1 VDEIDFL
8 YGILVSYLTG
18 NYQFSIVLLSVFV
31 AMLASYTALSLAG
44 RVTATEGRVST
55 LWLAGGAVAMGCGIW
70 SMHFI
75 GMLAFSLPIRLSYDL
90 MWTLVSLV
98 AAIGVSAFA
107 LRIVTRPTI
116 RRLDIL
122 VGGVLMGGGICSMH
136 YIGMQALMMNPGID
150 YDIATV
156 ALSVVIAVVASIV
169 ALWLAFTLRS
179 EYGWVAQAKKAGA
192 AVVMGLA
199 VIAMHYTGMAA
210 ARFGLGSIC
219 MATGGVNADWLAVLV
234 GMAALSLLTITLLL
248 SVVDARLASRTASL
262 VDSLS
267 QANSKLHHL
276 ALHDTLTR
284 LPNRSL
290 LEDRISQAIT
300 GAGRSGKRFA
310 LMFIDLDRFKTIN
323 DSLGHHYGDK
333 LLQEVATRLTAGLR
347 AEDTVA
353 RLGGDE
359 FVVLLAEIG
368 TPTGAG
374 TVAQKLL
381 DGLAVPM
388 DIEGQQ
394 QSVSGSIGISIFPDD
409 GTTLRELMSN
419 ADSAMYHAKK
429 VGRGNHQFF
438 APEMN
443 AAAGARLQ
451 LEQSLRR
458 ALDRKEFE
466 LHYQPKVDVASGKV
480 VAMEALVRW
489 RSPTRG
495 LVPPNDFIGV
505 AEEIGLIIPLGAWVL
520 RAACE
525 QNQAWQVAGL
535 ARLRVAVN
543 LSAYQF
549 RQKDLPEL
557 VAAVLKETGMPG
569 EYLELEV
576 TESVVMHN
584 PQDAVRI
591 LEQLSA
597 QGIHISVDDFGTG
610 YSSLSYLKQFRLD
623 TLKIDRSFV
632 RDINSDADDAAIV
645 RSVIAL
651 AHSLRLQVIAEGV
664 ETAEQLEYL
673 RALGCDQYQGYLR
686 SKPVPAAEFEAML
699 RAPDGLMGPMLAP
712 ATPHL
717 ASVTNINRAA

>member
-1 VDEIDFL
+1 MI
-8 YGILVSYLTG
+8 VSYLAG
-18 NYQFSIVLLSVFV
+18 NYDFGLVLLSVFV
-31 AMLASYTALSLAG
+31 AMMASYTALSLAG
-44 RVTATEGRVST
+44 RVTETQGRAST
-55 LWLAGGAVAMGCGIW
+55 LWLVGGAVAMGCGIW

-90 MWTLVSLV
+90 LWTLVSLF

-107 LRIVTRPTI
+107 LRIVTRSSI
-116 RRLDIL
+116 RRRDIL
-122 VGGVLMGGGICSMH
+122 LGGLLMGAGICSMH
-136 YIGMQALMMNPGID
+136 YMGMQALKMNPGID
-150 YDIATV
+150 YDPAIV
-156 ALSVVIAVVASIV
+156 AMSVVIAVVASVV

-179 EYGWVAQAKKAGA
+179 EYGWKAQVKKGGA
-192 AVVMGLA
+192 AAIMGLA
-199 VIAMHYTGMAA
+199 VIAMHYTGMEA

-219 MATGGVNADWLAVLV
+219 MAKGGVNADWLAVLV

-248 SVVDARLASRTASL
+248 SVVDSRLATRTASL
-262 VDSLS
+262 VNSLS
-267 QANSKLHHL
+267 QANSQLHHL

-290 LEDRISQAIT
+290 LEDRITHSIT
-300 GAGRSGKRFA
+300 SSERSGKRFA

-333 LLQEVATRLTAGLR
+333 LLQGVAERLTSGLR

-359 FVVLLAEIG
+359 FVVLLAEIS
-368 TPTGAG
+368 TPTAAG
-374 TVAQKLL
+374 SVAQKLL
-381 DGLAVPM
+381 DALALPM

-394 QSVSGSIGISIFPDD
+394 QSVSGSIGISIYPED

-451 LEQSLRR
+451 LEQALRL
-458 ALDRKEFE
+458 ALERKEFE
-466 LHYQPKVDVASGKV
+466 LHYQPKVDVASGEV
-480 VAMEALVRW
+480 MAMEALVRW

-495 LVPPNDFIGV
+495 LVPPYEFISV
-505 AEEIGLIIPLGAWVL
+505 VEEIGLIIPLGAWVL

-525 QNQAWQVAGL
+525 QNQAWQDAGL

-549 RQKDLPEL
+549 RQKDLPEF
-557 VAAVLKETGMPG
+557 VAGVLEQTGLAG
-569 EYLELEV
+569 QYLELEV

-584 PQDAVRI
+584 PQEAVRI

-699 RAPDGLMGPMLAP
+699 RAPRGLLDPMVAASDKPLA
-712 ATPHL
+712 T
-717 ASVTNINRAA
+717 VTHITRAA

>member
-1 VDEIDFL
+1 M
-8 YGILVSYLTG
+8 SYLTG
-18 NYQFSIVLLSVFV
+18 SYEISLVLLSVFV
-31 AMLASYTALSLAG
+31 AMMASYTALSLAG
-44 RVTATEGRVST
+44 RVTETQGRAST

-75 GMLAFSLPIRLSYDL
+75 GMLAFSLPIRLSYDVL
-90 MWTLVSLV
+90 WTLASLI

-116 RRLDIL
+116 RRFDIL
-122 VGGVLMGGGICSMH
+122 LGGVLMGAGICSMH
-136 YIGMQALMMNPGID
+136 YMGMQALKMNPGID
-150 YDIATV
+150 YDPATV
-156 ALSVVIAVVASIV
+156 AVSVVIAVVASIA

-179 EYGWVAQAKKAGA
+179 EYGWRAQVKKGGA
-192 AVVMGLA
+192 AAIMGLA
-199 VIAMHYTGMAA
+199 VIAMHYTGMQA

-219 MATGGVNADWLAVLV
+219 MARGGVNADWLAVLV
-234 GMAALSLLTITLLL
+234 GMAAMSLLTITLLL
-248 SVVDARLASRTASL
+248 SVVDSRLATRTASL

-267 QANSKLHHL
+267 QANHQLHHL

-290 LEDRISQAIT
+290 LEDRVTHSIT
-300 GAGRSGKRFA
+300 SCERSGKRFA

-333 LLQEVATRLTAGLR
+333 LLQGVAERLTAGLR

-359 FVVLLAEIG
+359 FVVLLAEIN
-368 TPTGAG
+368 TPTAAG
-374 TVAQKLL
+374 SVAQKLL
-381 DGLAVPM
+381 DALALPM

-394 QSVSGSIGISIFPDD
+394 QSVSGSIGISIYPED

-451 LEQSLRR
+451 LEQALRL
-458 ALDRKEFE
+458 ALERKEFE
-466 LHYQPKVDVASGKV
+466 LHYQPKVDVASGEV

-495 LVPPNDFIGV
+495 LVPPYEFISV

-525 QNQAWQVAGL
+525 QNQAWQDAGL

-549 RQKDLPEL
+549 RQKDLPEF
-557 VAAVLKETGMPG
+557 VASVLEQTGMSG
-569 EYLELEV
+569 EHLELEV

-584 PQDAVRI
+584 PQEAVRI
-591 LEQLSA
+591 LEELSA

-664 ETAEQLEYL
+664 ETPEQLEYL

-699 RAPDGLMGPMLAP
+699 RAPRGMMGPMTAAAP
-712 ATPHL
+712 TPHL
-717 ASVTNINRAA
+717 ATVTRIDRAA

>member
-1 VDEIDFL
+1 
-8 YGILVSYLTG
+8 
-18 NYQFSIVLLSVFV
+18 VLLSVFV
-31 AMLASYTALSLAG
+31 AMMASYTALSLAG
-44 RVTATEGRVST
+44 RVTETQGRASA
-55 LWLAGGAVAMGCGIW
+55 LWLVGGAVAMGCGIW

-90 MWTLVSLV
+90 LWTLVSLF

-122 VGGVLMGGGICSMH
+122 LGGVLMGGGICCMH
-136 YIGMQALMMNPGID
+136 YMGMQALKMNPGID
-150 YDIATV
+150 YDPAIV
-156 ALSVVIAVVASIV
+156 AVSVVIAVVASIV

-179 EYGWVAQAKKAGA
+179 EYGWKAQVKKGGA
-192 AVVMGLA
+192 AVIMGLA
-199 VIAMHYTGMAA
+199 VIAMHYTGMEA

-219 MATGGVNADWLAVLV
+219 MAKGGVNADWLAVLV

-248 SVVDARLASRTASL
+248 SVVDSRLATRTASL
-262 VDSLS
+262 VNSLS
-267 QANSKLHHL
+267 QANSQLHHL

-290 LEDRISQAIT
+290 LEDRITHSIT
-300 GAGRSGKRFA
+300 SSERSGKRFA

-333 LLQEVATRLTAGLR
+333 LLQGVAARLTACLR

-359 FVVLLAEIG
+359 FVVLLAEIN
-368 TPTGAG
+368 TPTAAG
-374 TVAQKLL
+374 SVAQKLL
-381 DGLAVPM
+381 DALALPM

-394 QSVSGSIGISIFPDD
+394 QSISGSIGISIFPED

-451 LEQSLRR
+451 LEQALRL
-458 ALDRKEFE
+458 ALERKEFE
-466 LHYQPKVDVASGKV
+466 LHYQPKVDVASGEV

-495 LVPPNDFIGV
+495 LVPPYEFISV

-525 QNQAWQVAGL
+525 QNQAWQDAGL

-549 RQKDLPEL
+549 RQKDLPEF
-557 VAAVLKETGMPG
+557 VAGVLAQTGMAG

-584 PQDAVRI
+584 PQEAIRI
-591 LEQLSA
+591 LELLSA

-699 RAPDGLMGPMLAP
+699 RAPHGLMGPVTPPPDKPLA
-712 ATPHL
+712 T
-717 ASVTNINRAA
+717 VTHIGRAA

>member
-1 VDEIDFL
+1 VAYL
-8 YGILVSYLTG
+8 AGSYEFG
-18 NYQFSIVLLSVFV
+18 VVLLSIFV
-31 AMLASYTALSLAG
+31 AMMASYTALSLAG
-44 RVTATEGRVST
+44 RVTETTGRAST
-55 LWLAGGAVAMGCGIW
+55 LWLVGGAVAMGCGIW

-90 MWTLVSLV
+90 LWTLVSLFV
-98 AAIGVSAFA
+98 AIGVSAFA

-122 VGGVLMGGGICSMH
+122 IGGVLMGAGICSMH
-136 YIGMQALMMNPGID
+136 YMGMHALKMNPGID
-150 YDIATV
+150 YDPAIV
-156 ALSVVIAVVASIV
+156 ALSIVIAVVASIV

-179 EYGWVAQAKKAGA
+179 EYGWRAQVKKAGA
-192 AVVMGLA
+192 AVVMGMA
-199 VIAMHYTGMAA
+199 VIAMHYVGMEA
-210 ARFGLGSIC
+210 ARFGLDSIC
-219 MATGGVNADWLAVLV
+219 MAKGGVNADWLAVLV
-234 GMAALSLLTITLLL
+234 GLAAFSLLTITLLL
-248 SVVDARLASRTASL
+248 SVVDSRLATRTASL

-267 QANSKLHHL
+267 QANSQLHHL

-290 LEDRISQAIT
+290 LEDRITHAIT
-300 GAGRSGKRFA
+300 SSARSGKRFA
-310 LMFIDLDRFKTIN
+310 LMFLDLDRFKTIN

-333 LLQEVATRLTAGLR
+333 LLQGVAERLTSGLR

-359 FVVLLAEIG
+359 FVVLLAEINA
-368 TPTGAG
+368 PTAAG
-374 TVAQKLL
+374 SVAQKLL
-381 DGLAVPM
+381 EALAQPM
-388 DIEGQQ
+388 DIEGQM
-394 QSVSGSIGISIFPDD
+394 QSISGSIGISIYPED

-451 LEQSLRR
+451 LEQALRL
-458 ALDRKEFE
+458 ALERKEFE
-466 LHYQPKVDVASGKV
+466 LHYQPKVDVATGAV

-495 LVPPNDFIGV
+495 LVPPYEFINV

-525 QNQAWQVAGL
+525 QNQAWQDAGL

-549 RQKDLPEL
+549 RQKDLPEF
-557 VAAVLKETGMPG
+557 VAGVLQETGMAG
-569 EYLELEV
+569 EFLELEV

-584 PQDAVRI
+584 PQEAVRI

-673 RALGCDQYQGYLR
+673 RALGCDQYQGYFR

-699 RAPDGLMGPMLAP
+699 RTPGGLLKPMASAASTPQLA
-712 ATPHL
+712 T
-717 ASVTNINRAA
+717 VTHIVRAA